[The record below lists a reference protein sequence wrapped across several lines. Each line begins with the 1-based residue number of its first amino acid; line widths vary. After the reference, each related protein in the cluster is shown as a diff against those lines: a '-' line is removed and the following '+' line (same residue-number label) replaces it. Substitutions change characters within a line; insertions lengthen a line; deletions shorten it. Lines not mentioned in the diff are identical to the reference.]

1 MPRDHLATLGLR
13 PGRYSSQEIERR
25 FQALRSAALAALPD
39 PATHEAARR
48 RLDALHV
55 ARAALLAAEAD
66 SSEASGHAAESTA
79 ANKLRRLVAASL
91 EDGLLRCTRR
101 SAILAEGR
109 RLGFSDF
116 HVQLLIAEVQFRGRA
131 VLAPP
136 LERRRQQAGALRVGA
151 RVAAAG
157 VLALAL
163 FLSMIRWLHV

>member
-1 MPRDHLATLGLR
+1 MPRDHLATLGLQ
-13 PGRYSSQEIERR
+13 PGRYSTQDIERR
-25 FQALRSAALAALPD
+25 FQALRSATLAALRD

-55 ARAALLAAEAD
+55 ARAAVLASDANTPQ
-66 SSEASGHAAESTA
+66 SSGHAADSNA
-79 ANKLRRLVAASL
+79 AAELRRLIAASL

-101 SAILAEGR
+101 STILAEGR

-136 LERRRQQAGALRVGA
+136 LERRRQQAGALRIGA
-151 RVAAAG
+151 RAAAAG